1 MRRTEPLLLGG
12 ILLVI
17 GVYVVLAAVPLNR
30 MPGNADPVPPHV
42 LPASVPQPRLQASTL
57 QPGRHVQAQSYGSAM
72 AACADCHD
80 TSGGFVRE
88 PDHLLNRRAALDEA
102 TWADSVHLQ
111 TKCGA
116 CHLVPDP
123 SEMPADRWGDA
134 IMNYMSKVIY
144 YRREAAGFRV
154 APIDLSYPDWMD
166 KTRNDWMDV
175 LHYYLV
181 FSAPERSLSPDP
193 AVSSLRF
200 ENEAIGNRPY
210 SDGLSQIAN
219 VNVVD
224 LDEDGR
230 NDVLVCDFERHLV
243 SLIRRN
249 ESGWTEHKLASIPY
263 PGHTEAGDFNGDGHT
278 DIVVANV
285 GSDVPT
291 DDLVGSVVL
300 LRGADSLYFEAS
312 TLLQDVGRVA
322 DVRPGDFDQ
331 DGDLDF
337 VVAIFGFL
345 KEGEIGWLEQTADGS
360 YRYHRLSDKQGGVN
374 VVPTDLNGDGR
385 PDFIAL
391 ISQQYEE
398 VIAFVNEG
406 GGRFSERILFKA
418 DSPTFGSSGIE
429 LVDLDLDGDADILYT
444 NGDAF
449 DLSTPMIRRYHGVQW
464 LENRG
469 DYRFVYHDLLRLYG
483 AYRAVPGDLDADG
496 DVDIVVTS
504 LISDWS
510 NPDRMS
516 ILWLENDGRQQFT
529 PYGIGNAPTSIITAA
544 VADLDQD
551 GRLDVVTGSMHM
563 SPSDPRRGRVTL
575 WSNAGSME

>member
-1 MRRTEPLLLGG
+1 
-12 ILLVI
+12 
-17 GVYVVLAAVPLNR
+17 
-30 MPGNADPVPPHV
+30 
-42 LPASVPQPRLQASTL
+42 
-57 QPGRHVQAQSYGSAM
+57 
-72 AACADCHD
+72 
-80 TSGGFVRE
+80 
-88 PDHLLNRRAALDEA
+88 
-102 TWADSVHLQ
+102 
-111 TKCGA
+111 
-116 CHLVPDP
+116 
-123 SEMPADRWGDA
+123 
-134 IMNYMSKVIY
+134 
-144 YRREAAGFRV
+144 
-154 APIDLSYPDWMD
+154 
-166 KTRNDWMDV
+166 
-175 LHYYLV
+175 
-181 FSAPERSLSPDP
+181 
-193 AVSSLRF
+193 
-200 ENEAIGNRPY
+200 
-210 SDGLSQIAN
+210 
-219 VNVVD
+219 
-224 LDEDGR
+224 
-230 NDVLVCDFERHLV
+230 
-243 SLIRRN
+243 
-249 ESGWTEHKLASIPY
+249 
-263 PGHTEAGDFNGDGHT
+263 
-278 DIVVANV
+278 V

-291 DDLVGSVVL
+291 DDLAGSVVL
-300 LRGADSLYFEAS
+300 LTGADSLHFEAS
-312 TLLQDVGRVA
+312 TLLENVGRVA

-345 KEGEIGWLEQTADGS
+345 KEGEIGWLEQTAGGT

-374 VVPTDLNGDGR
+374 VVPADLNDDGR
-385 PDFIAL
+385 LDFIAL

-464 LENRG
+464 LENQG
-469 DYRFVYHDLLRLYG
+469 DYQFVFHDLLRLYG

-529 PYGIGNAPTSIITAA
+529 AHGIGNAPTSIITAA

-551 GRLDVVTGSMHM
+551 GRLDIVTGSMHM

-575 WSNAGSME
+575 WSRAGTME